1 MPVFSCFFRTL
12 QVYVA
17 ALILTSNFSC
27 LAEVGKFWSFWTDP
41 GGGLRNMGKWYKWQ
55 YLYKVL
61 GKLF

>member
-1 MPVFSCFFRTL
+1 
-12 QVYVA
+12 VYVA